1 MCTSAGHELFFNKG
15 LRAVVD
21 LFFYGTLRYVP
32 LLERVLGRGRDDL
45 DVTEAS
51 LPDHA
56 VYAVQDQIFPM
67 LSVTAGASAAGV
79 LVRGLSETDL
89 ASLNHYEGGFDYALK
104 PVTVT
109 LKTGTQV
116 AAEVYFPAP
125 GLWEPGARW
134 DLDVWR
140 AEWGALTL
148 RAAEEV
154 MGYQGRVS
162 ADDMVQS
169 LPSIRRRAAA
179 WLTAQSRPEDPA
191 HDLTRDVVVHAHKR
205 AYVNFFA
212 MEEMDLQFR
221 RYDGSM
227 SPVVN
232 RGVALVGRASVVLP
246 YDPVRDQVLLVEQ
259 FRAATFIAGEKQPW
273 MWEPV
278 AGLIDLGETPEQA
291 ACREAMEEAGVR
303 IKRLETVTSCYP
315 SSGSS
320 GEFLHVFVGLTDLS
334 LIKGGGG
341 VEGESEDLRSQI
353 LDFDSLM
360 QGIDA
365 DLYQDMPLVTAAL
378 WLSRHRERLRRAAV

>member
-1 MCTSAGHELFFNKG
+1 LND
-15 LRAVVD
+15 VVD

-32 LLERVLGRGRDDL
+32 LLERVLGRGGDNL

-56 VYAVQDQIFPM
+56 VYTVQAQIFPM
-67 LSVTAGASAAGV
+67 LSEAAGATAPGG
-79 LVRGLSETDL
+79 LVRGLSQTDL
-89 ASLNHYEGGFDYALK
+89 ASLNYYEGGFDYALK
-104 PVTVT
+104 PITVT
-109 LKTGTQV
+109 LQTGAQL
-116 AAEVYFPAP
+116 AAEVYFPTP
-125 GLWEPGARW
+125 GLWQSGAHW
-134 DLDVWR
+134 DLDVWSD
-140 AEWGALTL
+140 EWGALTL

-154 MGYQGRVS
+154 MAYQGRVS
-162 ADDMVQS
+162 AGDMVQS
-169 LPSIRRRAAA
+169 LPSIRRRAAS

-191 HDLTRDVVVHAHKR
+191 HDLSRDVVVHAHKR

-221 RYDGSM
+221 RFDGSM

-246 YDPVRDQVLLVEQ
+246 YDPVRDQVLLVQQ
-259 FRAATFIAGEKQPW
+259 FRAATYIAGEKQPW

-303 IKRLETVTSCYP
+303 INQLETVTSCYP

-320 GEFLHVFVGLTDLS
+320 GEFIHVFVGLTDLS
-334 LIKGGGG
+334 LLNGGGG
-341 VEGESEDLRSQI
+341 VAGESEDLCSQI

-360 QGIDA
+360 QGIDT

-378 WLSRHRERLRRAAV
+378 WLSRHRARLRAQAV